1 MKWWRSLSFIH
12 ESRFIGLFS
21 LLWIIMTRH
30 KACDTNISMTC
41 FHKLTFF
48 VFDCGT
54 TSTQAMRDM
63 VTAEVLQN
71 QF

>member
-1 MKWWRSLSFIH
+1 
-12 ESRFIGLFS
+12 
-21 LLWIIMTRH
+21 MTRH